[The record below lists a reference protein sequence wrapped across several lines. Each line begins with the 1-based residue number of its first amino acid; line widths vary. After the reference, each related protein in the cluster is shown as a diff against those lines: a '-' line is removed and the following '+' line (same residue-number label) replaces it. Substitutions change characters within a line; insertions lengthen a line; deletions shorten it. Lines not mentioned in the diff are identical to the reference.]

1 MEVVTRYARSGDV
14 QIAYQLA
21 GTGPLDVLVVPRW
34 FSNIELDW
42 DLPPSARFLT
52 RLASFARL
60 IQFDRRGAG
69 MSGGIAGAT
78 PLEEQIDDVRA
89 VLEASG
95 SNQPALISIAE
106 GCALAVLFA
115 ASHPDVVRA
124 LVLITPTP
132 RVVRGPGYEWAQ
144 SAEERAAW
152 VQAVLKHWGSS
163 SPEQPW
169 GGFAGHDEQRRRL
182 LARHRRLSMTPDAAA
197 ASLAVVG
204 ELDVRDALS
213 SVQCP
218 TLVLHRANDIFID
231 ERHSRY
237 AAAHIPGA
245 RYVEVSARGQVADEA
260 EQFLTG
266 VRRPILSDRVLA
278 TVLFTDIV
286 GSTDRAAQLR
296 DRGWR
301 RRPRGPHAPPARER
315 PRVDRRSERVA
326 SHRALG
332 PRGQRLRSRRPA
344 GRPSRRSPNP
354 CSTAGLGRRAPAHT
368 PGSRRPVSLADTVG
382 EPRHRRSASR
392 TARRPRFQLHPP
404 LLPRLLLAATVH
416 LYAPITDGRSLIIL
430 RRSAPRGSDP
440 RTLPGRGVEE
450 LFECFVDELSQWLT
464 ICGFGRVCEGRA
476 LDHVALVELKAC
488 GDDLASLGGGLAALL
503 EDRVRSGLEP
513 CRDGLERRHGF
524 WLFADFGHDE
534 LVNVF

>member
-1 MEVVTRYARSGDV
+1 MEVVTRYARSADV

-21 GTGPLDVLVVPRW
+21 GNGPLDVLVVPRW
-34 FSNIELDW
+34 FSNIEFDW
-42 DLPPSARFLT
+42 ELPPSARFLS

-95 SNQPALISIAE
+95 STQPAVISNAE

-144 SAEERAAW
+144 SVEERAAW
-152 VQAVLKHWGSS
+152 VRAVVEHWGSS

-169 GGFAGHDEQRRRL
+169 GGFAGQDEQRQRL

-245 RYVEVSARGQVADEA
+245 RYVEVSARGQIADET

-286 GSTDRAAQLR
+286 GSTDRAAQLG

-301 RRPRGPHAPPARER
+301 ALLERHDALVREQVERYRGRF
-315 PRVDRRSERVA
+315 VKS
-326 SHRALG
+326 LG
-332 PRGQRLRSRRPA
+332 DGMLA
-344 GRPSRRSPNP
+344 TFDGPSRAISGAIAIRDGARLLGLEVR
-354 CSTAGLGRRAPAHT
+354 AGLHT
-368 PGSRRPVSLADTVG
+368 G
-382 EPRHRRSASR
+382 E
-392 TARRPRFQLHPP
+392 LEV
-404 LLPRLLLAATVH
+404 L
-416 LYAPITDGRSLIIL
+416 
-430 RRSAPRGSDP
+430 
-440 RTLPGRGVEE
+440 EN
-450 LFECFVDELSQWLT
+450 
-464 ICGFGRVCEGRA
+464 
-476 LDHVALVELKAC
+476 
-488 GDDLASLGGGLAALL
+488 DDIGGLAVHIGARISSLAGPGEVL
-503 EDRVRSGLEP
+503 VSSTVRDLIVGADQTLTDRGEQQLKGIPGAWR
-513 CRDGLERRHGF
+513 
-524 WLFADFGHDE
+524 LFAVE
-534 LVNVF
+534 A

>member
-301 RRPRGPHAPPARER
+301 ALLERHDALVREQVERYRGRF
-315 PRVDRRSERVA
+315 VKS
-326 SHRALG
+326 LG
-332 PRGQRLRSRRPA
+332 DGMLA
-344 GRPSRRSPNP
+344 TFDGPSRAISSAIAIRDG
-354 CSTAGLGRRAPAHT
+354 ARQLGLD
-368 PGSRRPVSLADTVG
+368 V
-382 EPRHRRSASR
+382 RSA
-392 TARRPRFQLHPP
+392 LHTGELE
-404 LLPRLLLAATVH
+404 LL
-416 LYAPITDGRSLIIL
+416 
-430 RRSAPRGSDP
+430 
-440 RTLPGRGVEE
+440 EN
-450 LFECFVDELSQWLT
+450 
-464 ICGFGRVCEGRA
+464 
-476 LDHVALVELKAC
+476 
-488 GDDLASLGGGLAALL
+488 DDIGGLAVHIGARISSLAGPGEVL
-503 EDRVRSGLEP
+503 VSSSSGISS
-513 CRDGLERRHGF
+513 
-524 WLFADFGHDE
+524 
-534 LVNVF
+534 